1 VESFKITGQY
11 DPLAGGCDI
20 DRIIGQCKE
29 PFTAHEVQQV
39 KNALSQLSAL
49 MKENGEL
56 KEVDYEV
63 LGFDQGG
70 HYHKDRD
77 SLVLNRRRYVILTNP
92 ALIASEDDKR
102 IAKITAIESKKENT
116 LRKKDAAAARLAA
129 GVIPRKRAKNNGVIV
144 PVVVEPV
151 IEPDDPEVESGQCL
165 QLSRRH

>member
-1 VESFKITGQY
+1 MCAVHSTNYNAEGHHCGIKITGQY

-20 DRIIGQCKE
+20 DCILGQCKE

-70 HYHKDRD
+70 ALSQRQRQPCPQPPAICYPHEP
-77 SLVLNRRRYVILTNP
+77 SPNCQRRRETH
-92 ALIASEDDKR
+92 SQDH
-102 IAKITAIESKKENT
+102 
-116 LRKKDAAAARLAA
+116 
-129 GVIPRKRAKNNGVIV
+129 
-144 PVVVEPV
+144 
-151 IEPDDPEVESGQCL
+151 C
-165 QLSRRH
+165 H